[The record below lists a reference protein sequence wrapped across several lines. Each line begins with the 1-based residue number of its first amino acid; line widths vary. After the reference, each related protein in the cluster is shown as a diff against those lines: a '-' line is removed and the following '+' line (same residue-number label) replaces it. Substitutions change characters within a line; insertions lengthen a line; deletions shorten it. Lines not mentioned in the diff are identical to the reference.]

1 VTITLSSAGSSGSP
15 NTLPVT
21 NGSSSNG
28 RNRVVIYNDGGDL
41 GATAYVQLTPNDAE
55 KIIYIRNSLSGSRD
69 IIVFQGTYST
79 SNDYVVPNGTTAV
92 VFFNGAGTGAV
103 AANVFNNAVF
113 DALQLGTSDISV
125 DKILDQDDMSGND
138 ASALATQQSIKAYV
152 DSQVATVDT
161 LSEVL
166 ANGNT
171 TGGTSLVVSSGDDVT
186 FTGASANIVFD
197 SSDSALEFADNA
209 KAIFGAGSDL
219 QIFHDGSNSY
229 VKENGTGNLWVT
241 SNGTSV
247 GFGNNDLSE
256 LYAVFNNDGEAK
268 LFFNGVQKFA
278 TSSTGIDV
286 TGTAVTDGLT
296 VDGTATITTADNT
309 AQLTLVST
317 DADASVGP
325 LLTMSRASGSPADN
339 DAIGELTFNF
349 NNDAAESTVGTRW
362 RNFIID
368 ASDGTE
374 DVAFDIFSMK
384 AGALT
389 SIINY
394 DSSTLVFNDGSADI
408 DFRVESNNN
417 ANMLYVDGG
426 NDRVAIGTN
435 TQSAVLTIEGA
446 GNNFSTGAIALKGA
460 GVSDTSFITSANG
473 TFFISQAGTSDDF
486 VIKSSELII
495 NDGSVDR
502 DFRVESDNNTHM
514 LFVDAGNDRVGI
526 AEGSPTHPL
535 HVQGVSNDTI
545 DETKGTTKF
554 EGSGGNGLIIGT
566 IASSPYSTYLQ
577 SGYVIDTS
585 TAVYPLSLNPIGGG
599 VIVNENGADANFRVE
614 SDNNA
619 NMLFVDAGNDHVN
632 IGTSS
637 DFGGVLNVNG
647 GGVFDDATTLDPDT
661 MGTGRLGIGQIA
673 DGGGFAAPGFCIA
686 GTGGDTAAVVGA
698 GGNMYLGTGDG
709 TNENSLKTRLLLNAG
724 EAVFNDES
732 LNTDFRV
739 ESDSDSHA
747 LFVDAGNNQVMV
759 GASGAPTSRKF
770 YVESNLYPAMFRATN
785 ASINYATLMLRTAYA
800 TGGQTATQVD
810 FRNGAD
816 ASVGTIKSTVN
827 STAYNTSS
835 DARLKENIADADDAG
850 KLIDAIQVRQF
861 DWIEDGEHQRYGMV
875 AQELN
880 TVAPEAVSEGETEDD
895 MMGVDYSKLVPM
907 LVKEIQSLR
916 ARVAQLES
924 N

>member
-1 VTITLSSAGSSGSP
+1 MTTSADINFGD
-15 NTLPVT
+15 
-21 NGSSSNG
+21 
-28 RNRVVIYNDGGDL
+28 ND
-41 GATAYVQLTPNDAE
+41 
-55 KIIYIRNSLSGSRD
+55 K
-69 IIVFQGTYST
+69 
-79 SNDYVVPNGTTAV
+79 AV
-92 VFFNGAGTGAV
+92 
-103 AANVFNNAVF
+103 
-113 DALQLGTSDISV
+113 
-125 DKILDQDDMSGND
+125 
-138 ASALATQQSIKAYV
+138 
-152 DSQVATVDT
+152 
-161 LSEVL
+161 
-166 ANGNT
+166 
-171 TGGTSLVVSSGDDVT
+171 
-186 FTGASANIVFD
+186 
-197 SSDSALEFADNA
+197 
-209 KAIFGAGSDL
+209 FGAGSDL